1 MVTFKRPIVLN
12 VTCLSANNQS
22 RPSGKEHKE
31 SHNSGTIMAGRYEP
45 TRLTPVLERD
55 APKRDQLTLNLD
67 LIHLVIYPEV
77 KN

>member
-22 RPSGKEHKE
+22 RPSGKERKE
-31 SHNSGTIMAGRYEP
+31 SHNSGTIMAGTYQ
-45 TRLTPVLERD
+45 TDTCSGGG